1 MKLPHRRKFLHLV
14 AGAAALPAMSRI
26 ALAETYPSRPVRII
40 VGYPPGGAT
49 DAMARLIAQQLSE
62 RLGQPFVVDNRPGAG
77 SNIATEAV
85 VTSQPDGYTLLLTFS
100 ANAINATFYDKLN
113 FNFIRDIAPIASIAR
128 SPFVMEVHPSVP
140 AKTVP
145 EFIAYAKINPGK
157 IRMASN
163 GNGTTGHVAGE
174 LFKSMAGV
182 DMVHVPYRGPE
193 PALTDLL
200 AGKVQVRFGIPV
212 KSIEYIKTG
221 KLPVLAVTTA
231 ARLEILPD
239 IPAMREFVPGYE
251 ASAFFG
257 IGAPRNTPA
266 AIVDKL
272 NKEINAGLV
281 DPKLKAKLTELVGH
295 GACGLTRRIRQAH
308 RWRDRE
314 VGQGDQVC
322 GRQGGLIAD
331 RARHSVTSD
340 LRMAAITWTFGN
352 STDVRWMAAFGGDPD
367 IEPTSPHGR
376 VRPWLCKNSYGQDPQ
391 QTYCRAASR
400 GTSDSTHGTL
410 CGRCPQKWGASLCT
424 SENNFRASTGARGG
438 IHHS

>member
-1 MKLPHRRKFLHLV
+1 MKLPHRRQFLHLA
-14 AGAAALPAMSRI
+14 AGAAALPAMSCI

-62 RLGQPFVVDNRPGAG
+62 RLGQPFLVDNRPGAG

-85 VTSQPDGYTLLLTFS
+85 ATSPPDGYTLLLVFS

-113 FNFIRDIAPIASIAR
+113 FNFIRDIAPVASIAR

-140 AKTVP
+140 AKNIP
-145 EFIAYAKINPGK
+145 EFIAYAKINPGT

-163 GNGTTGHVAGE
+163 GSGTTGHVAGE

-200 AGKVQVRFGIPV
+200 AGKVQVNSAYLE
-212 KSIEYIKTG
+212 SIEYIKTG

-231 ARLEILPD
+231 ARSEILPD
-239 IPAMREFVPGYE
+239 FSTMGEFVPGYE

-272 NKEINAGLV
+272 NKEINAILA
-281 DPKLKAKLTELVGH
+281 DPKMNARLADFGGTVLTGSS
-295 GACGLTRRIRQAH
+295 T
-308 RWRDRE
+308 DFSK
-314 VGQGDQVC
+314 
-322 GRQGGLIAD
+322 LIAEETEKW
-331 RARHSVTSD
+331 AKV
-340 LRMAAITWTFGN
+340 I
-352 STDVRWMAAFGGDPD
+352 
-367 IEPTSPHGR
+367 
-376 VRPWLCKNSYGQDPQ
+376 
-391 QTYCRAASR
+391 RAANIK
-400 GTSDSTHGTL
+400 
-410 CGRCPQKWGASLCT
+410 P
-424 SENNFRASTGARGG
+424 E
-438 IHHS
+438 